1 LTGNEQP
8 NVQVELAKVRSEL
21 ALDRTL
27 LAWIRTSL
35 SLMAFG
41 FGLAKYIN
49 ALVAKGALPAE
60 IIPNSPK
67 YFGLAMILLAVLGLI
82 GAIFDH
88 FRCVKEMKTDVTVSK
103 YSSALVVAL
112 AVASVGALMILN
124 ILFSTTTF

>member
-1 LTGNEQP
+1 MTEHEQT
-8 NVQVELAKVRSEL
+8 NVQVELAKVRTVL

-49 ALVAKGALPAE
+49 ALVAKGALPPE
-60 IIPNSPK
+60 IQPESPK
-67 YFGLAMILLAVLGLI
+67 YFGLAMILLAVLGLV
-82 GAIFDH
+82 GATFDH

-103 YSSALVVAL
+103 YSAALVVAL
-112 AVASVGALMILN
+112 AVALVGALMILN
-124 ILFSTTTF
+124 VLLSKTTF